1 MGEKIAPATTST
13 ELPRAKALRE
23 ALAHGAPP
31 ILTHISDQIS
41 DPAPATSPT
50 NGDAAEVPLPVEKAY
65 FEQLIE
71 NAPEAISIVDQEVR
85 ILRINGEFTRLFGF
99 TAAEAAGKRLDLLI
113 VPPDRYA
120 ETAWI
125 AETIKTESKLSLE
138 TRRQR
143 KDGSLVEVLLSTS
156 PVTLNGKRV
165 GAYASYRDITDQKRA
180 EELNAALY
188 AIAARSQS
196 AEDLQQFFAAIHN
209 IVGQLMNAR
218 NFYISLYDPQSELLS
233 FPYFV
238 DEQDP
243 TPAPK
248 PLGRGLTEYV
258 LRSGEPL
265 LATPAV
271 FEELVRRGEVELI
284 GAPSLDWLGVPL
296 KSGTTCIGALVV
308 QTYNENTRFG
318 ERDREILKFV
328 SQQLAATIEHKRYEE
343 ALRRS
348 EARSRSLILSAAFGI
363 CRCTLGGRFLD
374 VNPALITMLGHESVE
389 DLLQLDARRDVFV
402 NPRDLDR
409 LAEDCRRTG
418 SLNGVEVQWK
428 RKDDR
433 VIIVRLSGCAA
444 ISADEPEQVLELIAE
459 DITDRRQLEEQ
470 LRQSQKMD
478 AVGRLAGGVAHDFN
492 NLLMV
497 INGYTEVLL
506 EQLEKGSAMHHKVQS
521 IQQAADRAATLTRQ
535 LLAFSRKQLLELK
548 VVDVNTVIGDMER
561 LLRPLIGENIEL
573 VTRLS
578 TETGHT
584 RADAGQL
591 EQVIMN
597 LVVNAKDAMPEGG
610 KLTVQSSDVTV
621 RHSFSE
627 HRFIQPGRYAV
638 ISVADTGHG
647 MDKETQSR
655 IFEPFFTTKEKGKG
669 TGLGL
674 STVYGIVKQSNG
686 YVFAQSELGAGT
698 TFYVYLPRVEDSAEE
713 LSPAKSQP
721 NEAGGCETVLL
732 VEDEESVR
740 ELVRVTLASRG
751 YNVLEA
757 EDGESGLRIAEA
769 FKENIDILIT
779 DVMMPGMGGRD
790 LAKKLLALRP
800 GISVLY
806 LSGYTEDAVVTPG
819 ALGPGAGFLQKPFTL
834 QNLAKKVRE
843 VLRSR
848 SAPPPA
854 PKSIAKSASN

>member
-1 MGEKIAPATTST
+1 MGEKIAV
-13 ELPRAKALRE
+13 
-23 ALAHGAPP
+23 PP
-31 ILTHISDQIS
+31 IFPHTSDLP
-41 DPAPATSPT
+41 PAPSPA
-50 NGDAAEVPLPVEKAY
+50 NGNAAEVPLSVEKAY
-65 FEQLIE
+65 LEQIIE
-71 NAPEAISIVDQEVR
+71 NAPEAISIVDQELC
-85 ILRINGEFTRLFGF
+85 ILRINGEFTRVFGF
-99 TAAEAAGKRLDLLI
+99 TADEAAGKRLDLLI

-125 AETIKTESKLSLE
+125 GECIKTESKLSLE

-156 PVTLNGKRV
+156 PVMLNGKRV
-165 GAYASYRDITDQKRA
+165 GAYASYRDITEQKRA

-218 NFYISLYDPQSELLS
+218 NFYISLYDPQSQLLS

-238 DEQDP
+238 DEEDP
-243 TPAPK
+243 TPTPK

-271 FEELVRRGEVELI
+271 FEDLMRRGEVELI
-284 GAPSLDWLGVPL
+284 GASSLDWLGVPL

-308 QTYNENTRFG
+308 QSYNENARFG

-328 SQQLAATIEHKRYEE
+328 SQQLAAAIEHKRYEE

-374 VNPALITMLGHESVE
+374 VNPALIAMLGQDSVE
-389 DLLQLDARRDVFV
+389 DMLKLNARTDVFV
-402 NPRDLDR
+402 NPLGLDR
-409 LAEDCRRTG
+409 LAEDYRRTG
-418 SLNGVEVQWK
+418 TLNGVEVQWK
-428 RKDDR
+428 RKDGR
-433 VIIVRLSGCAA
+433 VIIVRLSGCSS
-444 ISADEPEQVLELIAE
+444 IMTDEPEEVLELIAE

-470 LRQSQKMD
+470 LRQAQKMD

-506 EQLEKGSAMHHKVQS
+506 EQLEKDSPMHHKVQS

-548 VVDVNTVIGDMER
+548 VIDVNTVIGDMER

-578 TETGHT
+578 TQTGHT

-597 LVVNAKDAMPEGG
+597 LVVNAKDAMPDGG

-621 RHSFSE
+621 RHDSE
-627 HRFIQPGRYAV
+627 HRFIQPGRNAG
-638 ISVADTGHG
+638 ISVADAGHG

-674 STVYGIVKQSNG
+674 STVYGIVKQSG
-686 YVFAQSELGAGT
+686 GHISVSSELGKGT
-698 TFYVYLPRVEDSAEE
+698 TFKIYLPRVEEVVEHDRQSPA
-713 LSPAKSQP
+713 PAKSLK
-721 NEAGGCETVLL
+721 GSETILL
-732 VEDEESVR
+732 VEDEESLR
-740 ELVRVTLASRG
+740 ALTRSLLVQSG
-751 YNVLEA
+751 YTVLETNNGSQA
-757 EDGESGLRIAEA
+757 LEIAQEHRG
-769 FKENIDILIT
+769 NIHLLLT
-779 DVMMPGMGGRD
+779 DVV
-790 LAKKLLALRP
+790 LP
-800 GISVLY
+800 GISGDLLAEKMAKQYSNVKVLFM
-806 LSGYTEDAVVTPG
+806 SGYTAQAIAAQGVLEKGTF
-819 ALGPGAGFLQKPFTL
+819 LLQKPFEPEAL
-834 QNLAKKVRE
+834 RNKVRE
-843 VLRSR
+843 VLDT
-848 SAPPPA
+848 ACVA
-854 PKSIAKSASN
+854 V

>member
-1 MGEKIAPATTST
+1 MGEKIAV
-13 ELPRAKALRE
+13 
-23 ALAHGAPP
+23 PP
-31 ILTHISDQIS
+31 VFPHSS
-41 DPAPATSPT
+41 DPPPAPSPT
-50 NGDAAEVPLPVEKAY
+50 NGNAAEVPLTVEKAY
-65 FEQLIE
+65 LEQIIE
-71 NAPEAISIVDQEVR
+71 NAPEAISIVDQELR

-99 TAAEAAGKRLDLLI
+99 TADEVAGKRLDLVI

-125 AETIKTESKLSLE
+125 GECIKTESKLSLE

-156 PVTLNGKRV
+156 PVMLNGKRV
-165 GAYASYRDITDQKRA
+165 GAYASYRDITEQKRA

-188 AIAARSQS
+188 AIAAPSQS
-196 AEDLQQFFAAIHN
+196 TEDLQQFFAAIHN

-218 NFYISLYDPQSELLS
+218 NFYISLYDPQTQLLS

-243 TPAPK
+243 TPTPK

-265 LATPAV
+265 LATPVV

-284 GAPSLDWLGVPL
+284 GASSLDWLGIPL

-308 QTYNENTRFG
+308 QSYNEKPRFG

-328 SQQLAATIEHKRYEE
+328 SQQLAAAIEHKRYEE

-374 VNPALITMLGHESVE
+374 VNPALITMLGHASVE
-389 DLLQLDARRDVFV
+389 DLLKLNARTDVFI
-402 NPRDLDR
+402 NPQGMDR
-409 LAEDCRRTG
+409 LAEDYRRTG
-418 SLNGVEVQWK
+418 TLNGVEVQWK
-428 RKDDR
+428 RKDGR
-433 VIIVRLSGCAA
+433 VIIVPLSGCAA
-444 ISADEPEQVLELIAE
+444 IMTDEPEEVLELIAE

-470 LRQSQKMD
+470 LRQAQKMD

-497 INGYTEVLL
+497 LKGYTEVLL
-506 EQLEKGSAMHHKVQS
+506 EQLDKGGDLHSKVQS

-573 VTRLS
+573 ITHLAPDA
-578 TETGHT
+578 GHT

-610 KLTVQSSDVTV
+610 KLTVQSADVTV
-621 RHSFSE
+621 RQNFRE
-627 HRFIQPGRYAV
+627 HRFIHPGRYCV
-638 ISVADTGHG
+638 ISVADTGIG
-647 MDKETQSR
+647 MDKDTQSR

-674 STVYGIVKQSNG
+674 STVYGIVKQSSG
-686 YVFAQSELGAGT
+686 YVFAESELGAGT
-698 TFYVYLPRVEDSAEE
+698 TFYVYLPRVEESAEE
-713 LSPAKSQP
+713 LSPAKCQP

-751 YNVLEA
+751 YQVLEA
-757 EDGESGLRIAEA
+757 ENGESGLRIAES
-769 FKENIDILIT
+769 FKEHIDILIT
-779 DVMMPGMGGRD
+779 DVVMPGIGGRE
-790 LAKKLLALRP
+790 LARKLLLLRP
-800 GISVLY
+800 AISVLY
-806 LSGYTEDAVVTPG
+806 LSGYTEDAVVTRG
-819 ALGPGAGFLQKPFTL
+819 ALGPRTAFLQKPFTL

-843 VLRSR
+843 VLHSR
-848 SAPPPA
+848 NAPASAPASA
-854 PKSIAKSASN
+854 PKSIATSAS

>member
-1 MGEKIAPATTST
+1 MGEEIAPAPTSS
-13 ELPRAKALRE
+13 ELPGVKAPQETLE
-23 ALAHGAPP
+23 HTAPSTLP
-31 ILTHISDQIS
+31 HMS
-41 DPAPATSPT
+41 DPIPDTSPT
-50 NGDAAEVPLPVEKAY
+50 NGHASAVPLQLEKAY

-71 NAPEAISIVDQEVR
+71 NAPDAISIIDQELNIV
-85 ILRINGEFTRLFGF
+85 RINGEFTRLFGF
-99 TAAEAAGKRLDLLI
+99 TADEAAGKRLDTLI

-120 ETAWI
+120 ETGWI
-125 AETIKTESKLSLE
+125 AESIKTASKLSLE

-156 PVTLNGKRV
+156 PVTENGTRV
-165 GAYASYRDITDQKRA
+165 GAYATYRDITEQKRA

-196 AEDLQQFFAAIHN
+196 AEDLQQFFAAIHT

-218 NFYISLYDPQSELLS
+218 NFYIALFDPQSQLLS

-238 DEQDP
+238 DEEDP
-243 TPAPK
+243 TPVPK

-258 LRSGEPL
+258 FRSGESL
-265 LATPAV
+265 LATPPV
-271 FEELVRRGEVELI
+271 FEDLVRRGEVELI
-284 GAPSLDWLGVPL
+284 GAASLDWLGVPL
-296 KSGTTCIGALVV
+296 KSGATCIGVLVV
-308 QTYNENTRFG
+308 QSYNENARFG

-374 VNPALITMLGHESVE
+374 VNPALITMLGYEAVE
-389 DLLQLDARRDVFV
+389 DLLNLSARRDVFV
-402 NPRDLDR
+402 NPQELDR
-409 LAEDCRRTG
+409 LAEDYRRTG
-418 SLNGVEVQWK
+418 SLNGVEVQWR

-444 ISADEPEQVLELIAE
+444 TRSDEPEEVEVLELIAE

-470 LRQSQKMD
+470 LRQAQKMD
-478 AVGRLAGGVAHDFN
+478 AVGRLAGGVTHDFN

-506 EQLEKGSAMHHKVQS
+506 EQLEKGGDTHRKIQS

-548 VVDVNTVIGDMER
+548 VVDVNTVVGDMER

-578 TETGHT
+578 PDTGHI
-584 RADAGQL
+584 RADTGQL

-621 RHSFSE
+621 RQNFRE
-627 HRFIQPGRYAV
+627 HRLIQPGRYAV
-638 ISVADTGHG
+638 ISVADTGLG

-686 YVFAQSELGAGT
+686 YVFVQSEVGAGT
-698 TFYVYLPRVEDSAEE
+698 TFYVYLPRVEECAEE
-713 LSPAKSQP
+713 ASPAKVPQ
-721 NEAGGCETVLL
+721 NETGGSETVLL

-740 ELVRVTLASRG
+740 ELVRVTLTSRG

-757 EDGESGLRIAEA
+757 ENGECGLHLAED
-769 FKENIDILIT
+769 FKGHIDILVT
-779 DVMMPGMGGRD
+779 DVVMPGMGGRE
-790 LAKKLLALRP
+790 LAKKLLSLRP
-800 GISVLY
+800 EISVLY
-806 LSGYTEDAVVTPG
+806 LSGYTEDTVVTQG
-819 ALGPGAGFLQKPFTL
+819 ALGPRTAFLQKPFTL

-843 VLRSR
+843 VLRAR
-848 SAPPPA
+848 SAPAPA
-854 PKSIAKSASN
+854 SIAKSAST

>member
-1 MGEKIAPATTST
+1 MGEKIAV
-13 ELPRAKALRE
+13 
-23 ALAHGAPP
+23 PP
-31 ILTHISDQIS
+31 IFPHTSDLP
-41 DPAPATSPT
+41 PAPSPT
-50 NGDAAEVPLPVEKAY
+50 NGNAAEVPLSVEKAY
-65 FEQLIE
+65 LEQIIE
-71 NAPEAISIVDQEVR
+71 NAPEAISIVDQELR
-85 ILRINGEFTRLFGF
+85 ILLINGEFTRVFGF
-99 TAAEAAGKRLDLLI
+99 TADEVAGKRLDLLI

-125 AETIKTESKLSLE
+125 GECIKTESKLSLE

-156 PVTLNGKRV
+156 PVILNGKRV
-165 GAYASYRDITDQKRA
+165 GAYASYRDITEQKRA

-218 NFYISLYDPQSELLS
+218 NFYISLYDPQSQLLS

-243 TPAPK
+243 TPTPK

-271 FEELVRRGEVELI
+271 FEELMRRGEVELI
-284 GAPSLDWLGVPL
+284 GASSLDWLGVPL

-308 QTYNENTRFG
+308 QSYSENARFG

-328 SQQLAATIEHKRYEE
+328 SQQLAAAIEHKRYEE

-348 EARSRSLILSAAFGI
+348 EARSRSLILSATFGI

-374 VNPALITMLGHESVE
+374 VNPALITMLGHGSVE
-389 DLLQLDARRDVFV
+389 DLLQLNVRREVFV
-402 NPRDLDR
+402 NPKELDR
-409 LAEDCRRTG
+409 LAEDYRYAG

-428 RKDDR
+428 RKDGR

-444 ISADEPEQVLELIAE
+444 SSTDEPEEVVLELIAE

-470 LRQSQKMD
+470 LRQAQKMD

-506 EQLEKGSAMHHKVQS
+506 EQLEKDSPMHHKVTSIPQKVQA
-521 IQQAADRAATLTRQ
+521 IQQAAARAPTLTRQ

-548 VVDVNTVIGDMER
+548 VIDVNTVIGDMER

-578 TETGHT
+578 TQTGHT

-610 KLTVQSSDVTV
+610 KLTVQS
-621 RHSFSE
+621 
-627 HRFIQPGRYAV
+627 
-638 ISVADTGHG
+638 
-647 MDKETQSR
+647 
-655 IFEPFFTTKEKGKG
+655 
-669 TGLGL
+669 
-674 STVYGIVKQSNG
+674 
-686 YVFAQSELGAGT
+686 
-698 TFYVYLPRVEDSAEE
+698 
-713 LSPAKSQP
+713 
-721 NEAGGCETVLL
+721 
-732 VEDEESVR
+732 
-740 ELVRVTLASRG
+740 
-751 YNVLEA
+751 
-757 EDGESGLRIAEA
+757 
-769 FKENIDILIT
+769 
-779 DVMMPGMGGRD
+779 
-790 LAKKLLALRP
+790 
-800 GISVLY
+800 
-806 LSGYTEDAVVTPG
+806 
-819 ALGPGAGFLQKPFTL
+819 
-834 QNLAKKVRE
+834 
-843 VLRSR
+843 
-848 SAPPPA
+848 
-854 PKSIAKSASN
+854 

>member
-1 MGEKIAPATTST
+1 MGEKIAPATTSP
-13 ELPRAKALRE
+13 ELPRVKALQE

-31 ILTHISDQIS
+31 ILTRISDQSS
-41 DPAPATSPT
+41 DPASATSPT
-50 NGDAAEVPLPVEKAY
+50 NGNAAEVPLTVEKAY
-65 FEQLIE
+65 FEQIIE
-71 NAPEAISIVDQEVR
+71 NAPEAISIVDEEVR
-85 ILRINGEFTRLFGF
+85 VLRINGEFTRLYGF
-99 TAAEAAGKRLDLLI
+99 TADEVAGKRLDQLI

-125 AETIKTESKLSLE
+125 GESVKTERKLSLE

-156 PVTLNGKRV
+156 PVMLNGKRV
-165 GAYASYRDITDQKRA
+165 GAYASYRDITEQKRA

-209 IVGQLMNAR
+209 ILGQLMNAR
-218 NFYISLYDPQSELLS
+218 NFYISLYDPQSQLLS

-238 DEQDP
+238 DEQDS

-308 QTYNENTRFG
+308 QSYNENARFG

-328 SQQLAATIEHKRYEE
+328 SQQLAAAIEHKRYEE

-374 VNPALITMLGHESVE
+374 VNPALINMLGHGSVE
-389 DLLQLDARRDVFV
+389 DLLQLDVRREVFV
-402 NPRDLDR
+402 NPLELDR

-418 SLNGVEVQWK
+418 NLNGVEVQWK
-428 RKDDR
+428 RKDGR

-444 ISADEPEQVLELIAE
+444 ISADEPEEVLELIAE
-459 DITDRRQLEEQ
+459 DITERRQLEEQ

-506 EQLEKGSAMHHKVQS
+506 EQLEKGSPMHHKVQS

-686 YVFAQSELGAGT
+686 YVFAQSEPGAGT
-698 TFYVYLPRVEDSAEE
+698 TFYVYLPRVEDAAEE
-713 LSPAKSQP
+713 LSPAQSQP

-751 YNVLEA
+751 YNVIEA
-757 EDGESGLRIAEA
+757 ENGECGLRVAEA
-769 FKENIDILIT
+769 FKEHIDILIT
-779 DVMMPGMGGRD
+779 DVMMPGIGGRE
-790 LAKKLLALRP
+790 LAKKLLLLRP

-819 ALGPGAGFLQKPFTL
+819 ALGPGTGFLQKPFTL

-848 SAPPPA
+848 SAPTPA